1 MKGWGL
7 SVPAAPALA
16 PRQEPAGWKAGSC
29 TWSLAANQLSRP
41 PNPALSALSRRC
53 EMAAFKG
60 RRLLL
65 WHGRCWFSQAEPPVP
80 PQPPDSLYPPIVASA
95 TAKSKAAK
103 RRRLEHFNQQ
113 VHAAASIEE
122 KLQLY
127 GKLQR
132 PKYMVYPQTFALNAD
147 RWYRSFTNTVFVP
160 GLPPRAASAAAKAP
174 GAAAPEAAKTPA
186 GAAPEAAKAPEPG
199 TEAPEAVKAPEPAVG
214 ARAPYLDVGELRS
227 LVCDALLQESFYQHK
242 ERPFLYRDQDHTPGP
257 FLTQLVSTL
266 AAFLSTRNPLLAASS
281 LDLKPEVNYYW
292 HRGEEVVV
300 RGYRKGRVDPVR
312 FQIDDNPHLQIRV
325 PKQLPEI
332 VPLESD
338 LGDVPVIDHKPSK
351 LPLFKRQYENKVFIG
366 SKVADPCC
374 YGHTQFHLIPDKLK
388 RQRFIRANLEDQIEV
403 LYRANGIASLFAW
416 TAAQAMYQGF
426 WSEADVTRPFVSQ
439 AVVTDGKY
447 FAFFCYQ
454 LNTLALTA
462 ETIQNNPRKNICW
475 GTDSKPLYDV
485 VEDGSVKG
493 FNDEVLFNLVRFLL
507 NRPREL

>member
-1 MKGWGL
+1 
-7 SVPAAPALA
+7 
-16 PRQEPAGWKAGSC
+16 
-29 TWSLAANQLSRP
+29 
-41 PNPALSALSRRC
+41 
-53 EMAAFKG
+53 MAACGG
-60 RRLLL
+60 RRLL
-65 WHGRCWFSQAEPPVP
+65 WHGRRGFSQAEPAVP

-103 RRRLEHFNQQ
+103 RRRLEYFNQR

-122 KLQLY
+122 KLRLY
-127 GKLQR
+127 GQLQR
-132 PKYMVYPQTFALNAD
+132 PKYMLYPQTFALNAD
-147 RWYRSFTNTVFVP
+147 RWYRSFTKTVFVP
-160 GLPPRAASAAAKAP
+160 GLPRAAAPAAAKAP
-174 GAAAPEAAKTPA
+174 GTVSPEAAEPPQ
-186 GAAPEAAKAPEPG
+186 GAAGVAPGAAEAPGPGTAAPGAAKAPELAAG
-199 TEAPEAVKAPEPAVG
+199 AAPP
-214 ARAPYLDVGELRS
+214 LDIGELRS
-227 LVCDALLQESFYQHK
+227 LACDALLQESFYQNK
-242 ERPFLYRDQDHTPGP
+242 KRPFLYRDQEHTPGP

-266 AAFLSTRNPLLAASS
+266 TASLCARNPLLAASS
-281 LDLKPEVNYYW
+281 LDLKPQVNYYW
-292 HRGEEVVV
+292 HHGEEVIVH
-300 RGYRKGRVDPVR
+300 GHRKGRVDPVR

-351 LPLFKRQYENKVFIG
+351 LPLFKKQYENKVFIG

-388 RQRFIRANLEDQIEV
+388 RQRFVRANLEDQIEV

-426 WSEADVTRPFVSQ
+426 WNEADVTRPFVSQ

-454 LNTLALTA
+454 LNTLALTV

-475 GTDSKPLYDV
+475 GTESKPLYDI
-485 VEDGSVKG
+485 VEDGNVKG
-493 FNDEVLFNLVRFLL
+493 FNDEVLLQLVRFLL
-507 NRPREL
+507 NRPKEL

>member
-1 MKGWGL
+1 L
-7 SVPAAPALA
+7 L
-16 PRQEPAGWKAGSC
+16 
-29 TWSLAANQLSRP
+29 RP
-41 PNPALSALSRRC
+41 
-53 EMAAFKG
+53 G
-60 RRLLL
+60 RR
-65 WHGRCWFSQAEPPVP
+65 WFSETVLGAPSPPASP
-80 PQPPDSLYPPIVASA
+80 LYPPVVASF

-103 RRRLEHFNQQ
+103 LRRLQRFNQR
-113 VHAAASIEE
+113 VHAAATVEE
-122 KLQLY
+122 KLRLY

-147 RWYRSFTNTVFVP
+147 RWYRSFTKTVLVP
-160 GLPPRAASAAAKAP
+160 GIPPRAAAAKPSVAAT
-174 GAAAPEAAKTPA
+174 GATPEAS
-186 GAAPEAAKAPEPG
+186 KAPEPG
-199 TEAPEAVKAPEPAVG
+199 AEVPGNAEAPGLAKTPGPGAEA
-214 ARAPYLDVGELRS
+214 APYPGIGELRS
-227 LVCDALLQESFYQHK
+227 LACDALLQESFYQNK
-242 ERPFLYRDQDHTPGP
+242 KRPFLYRDQDHTPGP

-266 AAFLSTRNPLLAASS
+266 AAFLSGRNPLLAASS

-292 HRGEEVVV
+292 HHGEEVVV
-300 RGYRKGRVDPVR
+300 HGRRKGRVDPVR

-325 PKQLPEI
+325 PKQLPEV

-351 LPLFKRQYENKVFIG
+351 LPLFKKQYENKVFIG

-374 YGHTQFHLIPDKLK
+374 YGHTQFHLLPDRLK
-388 RQRFIRANLEDQIEV
+388 RERFIKERLEDQIEV
-403 LYRANGIASLFAW
+403 VYRSNGIASLFAW

-462 ETIQNNPRKNICW
+462 ETIKNNSRKNICW

-485 VEDGSVKG
+485 VEDGNVKG
-493 FNDEVLFNLVRFLL
+493 FNDEVLLQLVHFLL
-507 NRPREL
+507 NRPKEL

>member
-1 MKGWGL
+1 
-7 SVPAAPALA
+7 
-16 PRQEPAGWKAGSC
+16 
-29 TWSLAANQLSRP
+29 
-41 PNPALSALSRRC
+41 
-53 EMAAFKG
+53 MAASRG
-60 RRLLL
+60 RRLL
-65 WHGRCWFSQAEPPVP
+65 WQGRCWFSQTESAAPLPP
-80 PQPPDSLYPPIVASA
+80 PPDSLYPPIVASA

-113 VHAAASIEE
+113 VHAAVSIEE
-122 KLQLY
+122 KLRLY

-147 RWYRSFTNTVFVP
+147 RWYRSFTKTVFVP
-160 GLPPRAASAAAKAP
+160 GLPPRPAPAAARAP
-174 GAAAPEAAKTPA
+174 AAV
-186 GAAPEAAKAPEPG
+186 APEAAKAPEG
-199 TEAPEAVKAPEPAVG
+199 AAPQAAKAPERATAAPAAAKTPEVAAG
-214 ARAPYLDVGELRS
+214 AGPYLDMGQLRS
-227 LVCDALLQESFYQHK
+227 LACDALLQESFYQNK
-242 ERPFLYRDQDHTPGP
+242 KRPFLYRDQDHTPGP

-266 AAFLSTRNPLLAASS
+266 AAFLCGRNPLLAASS

-292 HRGEEVVV
+292 HHGEEVVV
-300 RGYRKGRVDPVR
+300 HGHRKGRVDPVR

-325 PKQLPEI
+325 PKQLPEF

-351 LPLFKRQYENKVFIG
+351 LPLFKKQYENKVFIG

-388 RQRFIRANLEDQIEV
+388 RERFVRANLEDQIEV
-403 LYRANGIASLFAW
+403 VYRANGIASLFAW

-462 ETIQNNPRKNICW
+462 ETIQNNSRKNICW

-493 FNDEVLFNLVRFLL
+493 FNDEVLLQLVRFLL
-507 NRPREL
+507 NRPKEL

>member
-1 MKGWGL
+1 
-7 SVPAAPALA
+7 
-16 PRQEPAGWKAGSC
+16 
-29 TWSLAANQLSRP
+29 
-41 PNPALSALSRRC
+41 
-53 EMAAFKG
+53 MAAAG
-60 RRLLL
+60 GRLLL
-65 WHGRCWFSQAEPPVP
+65 LRHSRCSFSQAESAVP
-80 PQPPDSLYPPIVASA
+80 PQAAEALYPPIVASA
-95 TAKSKAAK
+95 TAKSKAAR
-103 RRRLEHFNQQ
+103 RRRLELFYQR
-113 VHAAASIEE
+113 VHEAASIEE
-122 KLQLY
+122 KLRLY

-147 RWYRSFTNTVFVP
+147 RWYRSFTKTVFVP
-160 GLPPRAASAAAKAP
+160 GLPPRAAPAAAKAP
-174 GAAAPEAAKTPA
+174 GAAAPEAARSAEGAA
-186 GAAPEAAKAPEPG
+186 GAAPEASTALAAGAEAPAAAKAPQ
-199 TEAPEAVKAPEPAVG
+199 PA
-214 ARAPYLDVGELRS
+214 AAASPSLDVGELRS
-227 LVCDALLQESFYQHK
+227 VACDALLQESFYQNK
-242 ERPFLYRDQDHTPGP
+242 KRPLLYRDQEHTPGP

-266 AAFLSTRNPLLAASS
+266 AALLSRRNPLLAASS

-292 HRGEEVVV
+292 HHGEEVVV
-300 RGYRKGRVDPVR
+300 HGHRKGRVDPVR
-312 FQIDDNPHLQIRV
+312 FQIDDKPHLQIRV

-351 LPLFKRQYENKVFIG
+351 LPLFKKQYENKVFIG

-388 RQRFIRANLEDQIEV
+388 RERFIKAHLEDQIEV

-426 WSEADVTRPFVSQ
+426 WNEADVTRPFVSQ

-462 ETIQNNPRKNICW
+462 ETVKNNPRKNICW

-493 FNDEVLFNLVRFLL
+493 FNDEVLLQLVRFLL
-507 NRPREL
+507 NRPKEI

>member
-1 MKGWGL
+1 
-7 SVPAAPALA
+7 
-16 PRQEPAGWKAGSC
+16 
-29 TWSLAANQLSRP
+29 
-41 PNPALSALSRRC
+41 
-53 EMAAFKG
+53 MAASRG
-60 RRLLL
+60 RRLL
-65 WHGRCWFSQAEPPVP
+65 WHGRCWFSQTESAVP
-80 PQPPDSLYPPIVASA
+80 PQTPDSLYPPIVASA

-103 RRRLEHFNQQ
+103 RRRLEHFKQR

-122 KLQLY
+122 KLRLY
-127 GKLQR
+127 GQLQR

-147 RWYRSFTNTVFVP
+147 RWYRSFTKTVFVP
-160 GLPPRAASAAAKAP
+160 GLPPRAP
-174 GAAAPEAAKTPA
+174 GASKT
-186 GAAPEAAKAPEPG
+186 
-199 TEAPEAVKAPEPAVG
+199 PEPAAG
-214 ARAPYLDVGELRS
+214 AAPYLDVGELRS
-227 LVCDALLQESFYQHK
+227 LACDALLQESFYQNK
-242 ERPFLYRDQDHTPGP
+242 KRPFLYRDQDHTPGP

-266 AAFLSTRNPLLAASS
+266 AALLSGRNPLLAASS

-292 HRGEEVVV
+292 HHGEEIVVH
-300 RGYRKGRVDPVR
+300 GHRKGRVDPVR

-338 LGDVPVIDHKPSK
+338 LGDVPIINHKPSK
-351 LPLFKRQYENKVFIG
+351 LPLFKKQYENKVFIG

-388 RQRFIRANLEDQIEV
+388 RERFVKAHLEDQIEV

-426 WSEADVTRPFVSQ
+426 WNEADVTRPFVSQ

-493 FNDEVLFNLVRFLL
+493 FNDEVLLQLVRFLL
-507 NRPREL
+507 NRPKEV

>member
-1 MKGWGL
+1 M
-7 SVPAAPALA
+7 AAP
-16 PRQEPAGWKAGSC
+16 RGW
-29 TWSLAANQLSRP
+29 
-41 PNPALSALSRRC
+41 
-53 EMAAFKG
+53 
-60 RRLLL
+60 RLLG
-65 WHGRCWFSQAEPPVP
+65 HGRCWFSQTESAVP

-103 RRRLEHFNQQ
+103 RRRLEHFKQR

-122 KLQLY
+122 KLRLY
-127 GKLQR
+127 GQLQR

-147 RWYRSFTNTVFVP
+147 RWYRSFTKTVFVP
-160 GLPPRAASAAAKAP
+160 GLPPRPAGAAAKAP
-174 GAAAPEAAKTPA
+174 GAKTLEGAAAVAPEAAR
-186 GAAPEAAKAPEPG
+186 APEPG
-199 TEAPEAVKAPEPAVG
+199 TTAPGAAKTPEPAAG
-214 ARAPYLDVGELRS
+214 AVPYLDMGELRS
-227 LVCDALLQESFYQHK
+227 LACDALLQESFYQNK
-242 ERPFLYRDQDHTPGP
+242 KRPFLYRDQDHTPGP

-266 AAFLSTRNPLLAASS
+266 AAFLCGRNPLLAASS

-292 HRGEEVVV
+292 HHGEEVVV
-300 RGYRKGRVDPVR
+300 HGHRKGRVDPVR
-312 FQIDDNPHLQIRV
+312 FQIDDKPHLQIRV

-338 LGDVPVIDHKPSK
+338 LGDVPVVDHKPSK
-351 LPLFKRQYENKVFIG
+351 LPLFKKQYENKVFIG

-388 RQRFIRANLEDQIEV
+388 RQRFVRAHLEDQIEV
-403 LYRANGIASLFAW
+403 VYRANGIASLFAW

-426 WSEADVTRPFVSQ
+426 WNEADVTRPFVSQ

-454 LNTLALTA
+454 LNTLALTV

-485 VEDGSVKG
+485 VEDGTVKG
-493 FNDEVLFNLVRFLL
+493 FNDEVLLQLVRFLL
-507 NRPREL
+507 NRPNQL

>member
-1 MKGWGL
+1 
-7 SVPAAPALA
+7 
-16 PRQEPAGWKAGSC
+16 
-29 TWSLAANQLSRP
+29 
-41 PNPALSALSRRC
+41 
-53 EMAAFKG
+53 MAASRG
-60 RRLLL
+60 RRLL
-65 WHGRCWFSQAEPPVP
+65 WHGRCWFSQTESADPS
-80 PQPPDSLYPPIVASA
+80 QPPDSLYPPIVASA

-103 RRRLEHFNQQ
+103 RRRLEHFNQR
-113 VHAAASIEE
+113 VHSAASIEE
-122 KLQLY
+122 KLRLY
-127 GKLQR
+127 GLLQR

-147 RWYRSFTNTVFVP
+147 RWYRSFTKTVFVP
-160 GLPPRAASAAAKAP
+160 GLPPRAPSTGAEAP
-174 GAAAPEAAKTPA
+174 GAVAPEAAKTPEGA
-186 GAAPEAAKAPEPG
+186 GGAAKAPEPG
-199 TEAPEAVKAPEPAVG
+199 TVTPEAAKTPESAAGAAPC
-214 ARAPYLDVGELRS
+214 LDMGELRS
-227 LVCDALLQESFYQHK
+227 LACDALLQESFYQNK
-242 ERPFLYRDQDHTPGP
+242 KRPFLYRDQDHTPGP

-266 AAFLSTRNPLLAASS
+266 AAFLSGRNPLLAASS

-292 HRGEEVVV
+292 HHGEEVVV
-300 RGYRKGRVDPVR
+300 HGHRKGRVDPVR

-351 LPLFKRQYENKVFIG
+351 LPLFKKQYENKVFIG

-374 YGHTQFHLIPDKLK
+374 YGHTQFHLIPDKLN
-388 RQRFIRANLEDQIEV
+388 RERFVRAHLEDQIEV

-454 LNTLALTA
+454 LNTLALTV

-493 FNDEVLFNLVRFLL
+493 FNDGVLLQLVHFLL
-507 NRPREL
+507 NRPKEL